1 VCGSRASISRCGDVN
16 MARSTVFDALKKA
29 GIDFV
34 ASVPCVNLKEL
45 LDEIECDEEI
55 IHIPVTREEEGI
67 GVCAGAY
74 LGGKNPAMV
83 MQNSGLGNS
92 TGALASLDLLYRI
105 PLLMIISHRGDLGER
120 ISAQVP
126 MGQLTPRLLD
136 DLGIPW
142 YSPLPAEIGE
152 VVSGAWTL
160 AKTSGLPVAILLGE
174 SFWSG
179 VARD

>member
-1 VCGSRASISRCGDVN
+1 
-16 MARSTVFDALKKA
+16 MARSMVFDALKKA

-45 LDEIECDEEI
+45 LDEIEGDEEI

-92 TGALASLDLLYRI
+92 AGALASLDLLYRI

-179 VARD
+179 ASIV

>member
-1 VCGSRASISRCGDVN
+1 MVRSILFN
-16 MARSTVFDALKKA
+16 ALKNA

-34 ASVPCVNLKEL
+34 ASVPCVNLIEL
-45 LDEIECDEEI
+45 LDEIECDEGI
-55 IHIPVTREEEGI
+55 IHVPVTREEEGI

-92 TGALASLDLLYRI
+92 INALTSLDLLYRI

-126 MGQLTPRLLD
+126 MGQLTPGLLD
-136 DLGIPW
+136 ALGVPW
-142 YSPLPAEIGE
+142 YSPLPVEVE
-152 VVSGAWTL
+152 DVVSGAWTL

-174 SFWSG
+174 PFWLG
-179 VARD
+179 VVTK

>member
-1 VCGSRASISRCGDVN
+1 MV
-16 MARSTVFDALKKA
+16 RSVVFDALKKA

-34 ASVPCVNLKEL
+34 ASVPCVNLEEL
-45 LDEIECDEEI
+45 LDAIECDDEI

-67 GVCAGAY
+67 GICAGAY

-92 TGALASLDLLYRI
+92 AGALASLDLLYRI
-105 PLLMIISHRGDLGER
+105 PLLMIISHRGDLGEQ

-142 YSPLPAEIGE
+142 YSPLPAEIWE

-174 SFWSG
+174 PFWSG
-179 VARD
+179 LVRK